1 MQVLIATSIT
11 EKDLR
16 EIMENFMPAVD
27 EALQYTFT
35 GPTMAISEN
44 ETGNI
49 CKIIMKSLA
58 DKGPDF
64 VPGKSALVLFL
75 FDCL

>member
-1 MQVLIATSIT
+1 MHSQLLKGPLASQIALSIT

-35 GPTMAISEN
+35 GPTMPISEMRLGTFAN
-44 ETGNI
+44 Q
-49 CKIIMKSLA
+49 L
-58 DKGPDF
+58 
-64 VPGKSALVLFL
+64 
-75 FDCL
+75 

>member
-1 MQVLIATSIT
+1 MHGELIKGPLASQIATSIT

-64 VPGKSALVLFL
+64 IPVH
-75 FDCL
+75 C